1 MADCYTDYLVSRY
14 EWYPSDSP
22 TGVCV
27 GFTAKCNPNGRSNYW
42 DTLVASSSTAGK
54 TETEIVGLAWDA
66 LSGSMVPWG
75 ETEMHESALIGTTYK
90 VVSGSA

>member
-1 MADCYTDYLVSRY
+1 MADCYTDFIVTRY

-27 GFTAKCNPNGRSNYW
+27 GFTAKCSPNGRTNYW

-54 TETEIVGLAWDA
+54 TETEIVGLGYDA
-66 LSGSMVPWG
+66 LSGSMVPWAVS
-75 ETEMHESALIGTTYK
+75 EMEESALVGTTYK
-90 VVSGSA
+90 VISGSA